1 VIIFFSQDG
10 QLWLCADQAEQI
22 WQCLAEQGV
31 FVSDRE
37 ACFKWFS
44 KLMGDEPDLDPAIN
58 KDFFQNNILQLDPT
72 LLTESGIK
80 CYERFFKA
88 VNSKEGKLKLKRRT
102 FLMDD
107 VDLIGTDYLW
117 RVCSIIFVYLFI
129 QFYKIYILLFFFVCP
144 VVIFFIFQV
153 VTNSPEEI
161 ANRGIEL
168 LKEVNTNLGPRLQSS
183 VLAFHETYIAEC
195 MDRLKAHYDTV
206 TVLSRVYLDGKE
218 EREEQMTNKIKME
231 AIKMCRVMKV
241 LQEYINECDTAFPG
255 ERKILPLHR

>member
-1 VIIFFSQDG
+1 MVISN
-10 QLWLCADQAEQI
+10 
-22 WQCLAEQGV
+22 
-31 FVSDRE
+31 
-37 ACFKWFS
+37 FK
-44 KLMGDEPDLDPAIN
+44 DN
-58 KDFFQNNILQLDPT
+58 
-72 LLTESGIK
+72 
-80 CYERFFKA
+80 
-88 VNSKEGKLKLKRRT
+88 
-102 FLMDD
+102 
-107 VDLIGTDYLW
+107 DLIY
-117 RVCSIIFVYLFI
+117 S
-129 QFYKIYILLFFFVCP
+129 
-144 VVIFFIFQV
+144 QV

-218 EREEQMTNKIKME
+218 EREEQMTNKIKVE

>member
-1 VIIFFSQDG
+1 MKNVTWIFQDG

-22 WQCLAEQGV
+22 WECLAEQGV

-117 RVCSIIFVYLFI
+117 RVRDIVKAYFFNIIILQNCFHIFLVLYVY
-129 QFYKIYILLFFFVCP
+129 
-144 VVIFFIFQV
+144 IFFSF
-153 VTNSPEEI
+153 
-161 ANRGIEL
+161 L
-168 LKEVNTNLGPRLQSS
+168 
-183 VLAFHETYIAEC
+183 
-195 MDRLKAHYDTV
+195 
-206 TVLSRVYLDGKE
+206 
-218 EREEQMTNKIKME
+218 
-231 AIKMCRVMKV
+231 
-241 LQEYINECDTAFPG
+241 
-255 ERKILPLHR
+255 

>member
-1 VIIFFSQDG
+1 
-10 QLWLCADQAEQI
+10 
-22 WQCLAEQGV
+22 
-31 FVSDRE
+31 
-37 ACFKWFS
+37 
-44 KLMGDEPDLDPAIN
+44 MGDEPDLDPAIN

-117 RVCSIIFVYLFI
+117 RVRRSHDFVLS
-129 QFYKIYILLFFFVCP
+129 IYIFFTYMY
-144 VVIFFIFQV
+144 ILILSRRLQV

>member
-1 VIIFFSQDG
+1 MNNITWIFQDG

-117 RVCSIIFVYLFI
+117 RVRNITYVSILSF
-129 QFYKIYILLFFFVCP
+129 C
-144 VVIFFIFQV
+144 IFFILFYTHTHTHTHMYV
-153 VTNSPEEI
+153 
-161 ANRGIEL
+161 
-168 LKEVNTNLGPRLQSS
+168 
-183 VLAFHETYIAEC
+183 YI
-195 MDRLKAHYDTV
+195 
-206 TVLSRVYLDGKE
+206 
-218 EREEQMTNKIKME
+218 
-231 AIKMCRVMKV
+231 
-241 LQEYINECDTAFPG
+241 YICLTIV
-255 ERKILPLHR
+255 ILFIYR